1 MNTILDALQT
11 PARTVN
17 GAQLFFLGALSSVL
31 VNIVVLNL
39 FVEYSDKVIID
50 SFTISIFTAI
60 LLTAMLFLITRFE
73 HRISHF
79 FFEQHTG
86 KAWKIAGVV
95 SVWAILFGSKFVIL
109 EVVDLVFGDHVEL
122 GKLLEV
128 ILIVVVML
136 VSKALVAKVFDRLGP
151 DSEVPASA

>member
-1 MNTILDALQT
+1 MNTILEALQR
-11 PARTVN
+11 PARTVD
-17 GAQLFFLGALSSVL
+17 GAQLLFLGVMSSVL

-39 FVEYSDKVIID
+39 FVEFSDNVTID

-60 LLTAMLFLITRFE
+60 LLTAMLFLISRFE

-86 KAWKIAGVV
+86 RAWKIAGVV
-95 SVWAILFGSKFVIL
+95 AVWAILFGSKFVIL
-109 EVVDLVFGDHVEL
+109 EVVDVVFGDHVEL
-122 GKLLEV
+122 GKLIEV

-136 VSKALVAKVFDRLGP
+136 ASKALVAKVFDWLGP
-151 DSEVPASA
+151 STQVPASA

>member
-1 MNTILDALQT
+1 MDSILEVVRT

-17 GAQLFFLGALSSVL
+17 GAQLVFLGVLSSVL

-39 FVEYSDKVIID
+39 FVEFSDKVIID
-50 SFTISIFTAI
+50 SFTISIFTAV
-60 LLTAMLFLITRFE
+60 LLTALLFVITRFE

-86 KAWKIAGVV
+86 RAWRFAGVV
-95 SVWAILFGSKFVIL
+95 AVWAVLFGSKFLIL
-109 EVVDLVFGDHVEL
+109 EAVDLVFGDHVEL
-122 GKLLEV
+122 GKLIEV

-136 VSKALVAKVFDRLGP
+136 ASKALVAWVFDWLGTRGSAP
-151 DSEVPASA
+151 TPA